1 MTRQARETTGRAR
14 LDAMVREAT
23 VDCYNEAEEAT
34 GLFTMIEDH
43 LEVPFETTVLGVP
56 VTVASVDISDDDR
69 IVAICVRGRTRQA
82 IPILDLPLP
91 VPVPKG
97 AEWVDAY
104 RHWLGQA

>member
-14 LDAMVREAT
+14 LDEMVREAT
-23 VDCYNEAEEAT
+23 VDCHNEAEEAT
-34 GLFTMIEDH
+34 GLFTMIADH

-56 VTVASVDISDDDR
+56 VTVASVDVSDDDR
-69 IVAICVRGRTRQA
+69 IVAIFRGRTRQA